1 MSEKNRQLR
10 LSSEAALAMA
20 ERTIRRMFI
29 LLLVVVIMWGLSM
42 GAFIWYLNLYDY
54 EAYEITQDSNGVNFV
69 GGSWL
74 GVEVNNGTDSQSTQ
88 THP

>member
-10 LSSEAALAMA
+10 LSNEAALAMA

-42 GAFIWYLNLYDY
+42 GAFIWYINQYDY

-74 GVEVNNGTDSQSTQ
+74 GVEVNNGSDSPSSQ

>member
-10 LSSEAALAMA
+10 LSNEAALAMA

-29 LLLVVVIMWGLSM
+29 LLLVIIVMWGLSM
-42 GAFIWYLNLYDY
+42 GAFIWYINQYDY
-54 EAYEITQDSNGVNFV
+54 EAYDITQDSDGVNFI

-74 GVEVNNGTDSQSTQ
+74 GVEVNNGTEGQGTQ
-88 THP
+88 ANP